1 MYFILLLQSQQ
12 PLSSGQIVL
21 KNELKTTSTF
31 YLYMCQRL
39 NKKIVI
45 LFTEM
50 FMMRRVKVRISTF
63 KTKKF
68 QIYIIKGPG
77 CFAL

>member
-63 KTKKF
+63 KIKKF
-68 QIYIIKGPG
+68 QIYIIK
-77 CFAL
+77 FLRK

>member
-31 YLYMCQRL
+31 YLYMCQML

-63 KTKKF
+63 KIKKF
-68 QIYIIKGPG
+68 QIYIIK
-77 CFAL
+77 FLRK

>member
-50 FMMRRVKVRISTF
+50 FMMRRVKVRISAF
-63 KTKKF
+63 KIKKF
-68 QIYIIKGPG
+68 QIYIIK
-77 CFAL
+77 FLRK

>member
-63 KTKKF
+63 EIKKF
-68 QIYIIKGPG
+68 QIYIIK
-77 CFAL
+77 FLRK

>member
-68 QIYIIKGPG
+68 QIYIIK
-77 CFAL
+77 FLRK